1 MTSESS
7 DVRTRIENTLD
18 EATWDILA
26 LPAVDGR
33 VVMVLEPLV
42 LVEVGMALVNNSTQK
57 VSHWL
62 SEGLIYKP
70 ENDEI
75 SRRSKLEGQKYM
87 AVIVD
92 PFVLVQEQSAD
103 F

>member
-1 MTSESS
+1 MTSES
-7 DVRTRIENTLD
+7 DVRTRIESTLD

-33 VVMVLEPLV
+33 VVMVLKPLV
-42 LVEVGMALVNNSTQK
+42 LVEVGMALVNDSTQQ

-75 SRRSKLEGQKYM
+75 SRRNKLEGQKYM

-92 PFVLVQEQSAD
+92 PFVLVQEHSVD
-103 F
+103 L

>member
-1 MTSESS
+1 MNSES
-7 DVRTRIENTLD
+7 DVRTRIESTLD

-33 VVMVLEPLV
+33 VVMVLQPLV
-42 LVEVGMALVNNSTQK
+42 LIEVGMALVNDSTQQ

-75 SRRSKLEGQKYM
+75 SRRSKLEGQRYM

-92 PFVLVQEQSAD
+92 PFVLVQEYSPEL
-103 F
+103 

>member
-1 MTSESS
+1 MPPEL
-7 DVRTRIENTLD
+7 DVRTRIESTLD

-33 VVMVLEPLV
+33 VVMVLKPLV
-42 LVEVGMALVNNSTQK
+42 LIDVGVALANDSTQQ

-75 SRRSKLEGQKYM
+75 ARRSKLERQKYM

-103 F
+103 L

>member
-1 MTSESS
+1 MTSES
-7 DVRTRIENTLD
+7 DLRTRIESTLD
-18 EATWDILA
+18 EATWGILA

-33 VVMVLEPLV
+33 VVMVLKPLV
-42 LVEVGMALVNNSTQK
+42 LIDVGVALANDSTQQ

-70 ENDEI
+70 ERDEI
-75 SRRSKLEGQKYM
+75 AHRSKLESQKYM

-92 PFVLVQEQSAD
+92 PFVLVQEP
-103 F
+103 

>member
-1 MTSESS
+1 MNSES
-7 DVRTRIENTLD
+7 DVRTRIESTLD

-33 VVMVLEPLV
+33 VVMVLKPLV
-42 LVEVGMALVNNSTQK
+42 LIEVGIALANDSTQQ

-92 PFVLVQEQSAD
+92 PFVLVQEYSPEL
-103 F
+103 

>member
-1 MTSESS
+1 MNSEF
-7 DVRTRIENTLD
+7 DVRTRIESTLD

-33 VVMVLEPLV
+33 VVMVLQPLV
-42 LVEVGMALVNNSTQK
+42 LIEVGIALVNDSTQQ

-75 SRRSKLEGQKYM
+75 SRRSKLEGQRYM

-92 PFVLVQEQSAD
+92 PFVLVQEYSPEL
-103 F
+103 

>member
-1 MTSESS
+1 MNSES
-7 DVRTRIENTLD
+7 DVRTRIESTLD

-33 VVMVLEPLV
+33 VVMVLQPLV
-42 LVEVGMALVNNSTQK
+42 LIEVGIALANDSTQQ

-92 PFVLVQEQSAD
+92 PFVLVQEYSPEL
-103 F
+103 

>member
-1 MTSESS
+1 MNSEF
-7 DVRTRIENTLD
+7 DVRIRIESTLD

-33 VVMVLEPLV
+33 VVMVLQPLV
-42 LVEVGMALVNNSTQK
+42 LIEVGIALVNDSTQQ

-75 SRRSKLEGQKYM
+75 SRRSKLEGQRYM

-92 PFVLVQEQSAD
+92 PFVLVQEYSPEL
-103 F
+103 

>member
-1 MTSESS
+1 MNSES
-7 DVRTRIENTLD
+7 DVRTRIESTLD

-33 VVMVLEPLV
+33 VVMVLKPLV
-42 LVEVGMALVNNSTQK
+42 LIEVGMALVNDSTQQ

-92 PFVLVQEQSAD
+92 PFVLVQEYSPEL
-103 F
+103 

>member
-1 MTSESS
+1 MNSES
-7 DVRTRIENTLD
+7 DVRTRIESTLD

-26 LPAVDGR
+26 LPAVGGR
-33 VVMVLEPLV
+33 VVMVLKPLV
-42 LVEVGMALVNNSTQK
+42 LIEVGMALVNDSTQQ

-92 PFVLVQEQSAD
+92 PFVLVQEYSPEL
-103 F
+103 

>member
-1 MTSESS
+1 MTSES
-7 DVRTRIENTLD
+7 DVRTRIESTLD

-33 VVMVLEPLV
+33 VVMVLKPLV
-42 LVEVGMALVNNSTQK
+42 LIEVGMALVNDSTQQ

-75 SRRSKLEGQKYM
+75 SRRNKLEGQKYM

-92 PFVLVQEQSAD
+92 PFVLVQEHSVD
-103 F
+103 L

>member
-1 MTSESS
+1 MTSES

-33 VVMVLEPLV
+33 VVMVLKPLA
-42 LVEVGMALVNNSTQK
+42 LIEVGMALVNDSTQQ

-70 ENDEI
+70 KHDEI

-92 PFVLVQEQSAD
+92 PFVLVQEYSANL
-103 F
+103 

>member
-1 MTSESS
+1 MNPEP
-7 DVRTRIENTLD
+7 DVRARIESTLD
-18 EATWDILA
+18 EATWEILA

-33 VVMVLEPLV
+33 VVMVQTPLG
-42 LVEVGMALVNNSTQK
+42 LIEVGIALANDSTQK
-57 VSHWL
+57 ISHWL

-75 SRRSKLEGQKYM
+75 SRRSKLESQKYM

-92 PFVLVQEQSAD
+92 PFVLVQENDTSL
-103 F
+103 

>member
-1 MTSESS
+1 MPPEPDVRNRIESS
-7 DVRTRIENTLD
+7 LD

-33 VVMVLEPLV
+33 VIIVLKPLE
-42 LVEVGMALVNNSTQK
+42 LIEVGMALASDSTQR

-75 SRRSKLEGQKYM
+75 ARRSKLEGQKYM

-92 PFVLVQEQSAD
+92 PFVLVQEHSAD
-103 F
+103 P

>member
-1 MTSESS
+1 MNSES
-7 DVRTRIENTLD
+7 DVRTRIESTLD

-33 VVMVLEPLV
+33 VVMVLQPLV
-42 LVEVGMALVNNSTQK
+42 LIEVGMALVNDSTQQ

-92 PFVLVQEQSAD
+92 PFVLVQEYSPEL
-103 F
+103 